1 MAKKRSPQLLAY
13 DRVLEAAKAIYLQ
26 DHKSEHGYLSW
37 FAEQIGVSRQLLSLW
52 GQRDGILPEYMPQV
66 LKVTGLKREDIEVVT
81 LKAPAKAWA
90 NICRSADKSDLDQII
105 IHKRN
110 RA

>member
-1 MAKKRSPQLLAY
+1 MAKQKSPQLLAY

-52 GQRDGILPEYMPQV
+52 GQRDGILPDYVDRVMA
-66 LKVTGLKREDIEVVT
+66 VTGLKREDVETYHIT
-81 LKAPAKAWA
+81 IPPRAWS
-90 NICRSADKSDLDQII
+90 NICRSASKDDTSQAVI
-105 IHKRN
+105 KR
-110 RA
+110 RKHG